1 MQKTVAVVGVT
12 FASGLSMSNE
22 EMKNRPVTKVINLLK
37 DMTKQLQAEAE
48 TDQEVYDKM
57 ACWCTTNDKQ
67 KTTAISEA
75 EQRIAMLTA
84 AIEEGTGKSAQLTAE
99 IDNLDKEIAANQQA
113 LDKATTLRQKQ
124 LAEFNEEEK
133 DLLQTIQA
141 LKNAIT
147 VLSKHH
153 SLLQAESTTSEFM
166 ALPNIAVALKHAL
179 RKHSDILDLAPS
191 QQKALQQFIQAPAYA
206 PQSGEIFGI
215 LKNMKDTF
223 EENLS
228 TAQKDEQTAQS
239 AYEDLKAAKE
249 EEIKAGQDLV
259 DKKTQERAATD
270 EKLANDKQDRI
281 DTRATMEADE
291 AFLADLKEKCKQT
304 DQEFAQR
311 QKTRAEEIQA
321 VSKALEFLSS
331 DEAHDLFT
339 RTFNFAQ
346 ASAKEAKSKR
356 SQAAVLLQQAANKLN
371 KPELAAI
378 AQSVRLDAF
387 TKVKKAID
395 DMVTAIT
402 QQKAD
407 EIKHRDFC
415 IKSFNE
421 NEAATTHNTRNKE
434 DLEAK
439 IDMLTQL
446 IAELTSAIEELQQQ
460 IADIQK
466 NLKEAG
472 ENREK
477 ENLEFQK
484 TVEDQRATIALL
496 TKTMEVLK
504 GFYEKS
510 ALIQQP
516 AGPPPP
522 AGFKTYE
529 NNAAGGGVIAMITQ
543 IVEDSK
549 AMMAEATH
557 DEEDA
562 QAAYESFVQESNNSI
577 NAKNKD
583 ITNKS
588 EERATAEED
597 KSNAEQDLDDTN
609 IELEQLANAKADLHK
624 SCDFYLKNFEV
635 RQTAMDEEVEALRQ
649 AKAILSGM
657 K

>member
-1 MQKTVAVVGVT
+1 MQKVIAFGATV
-12 FASGLSMSNE
+12 ASGLTINNE
-22 EMKNRPVTKVINLLK
+22 GVNRPVTKVINLLK
-37 DMTKQLQAEAE
+37 DMQKQLENEAEA
-48 TDQEVYDKM
+48 DQEIYDKM
-57 ACWCTTNDKQ
+57 ACWCTTNDKE
-67 KTTAISEA
+67 KTAAISEA
-75 EQRIAMLTA
+75 EQRIADLTA
-84 AIEEGTGKSAQLTAE
+84 AIEAGTGKSAQLTAE
-99 IDNLDKEIAANQQA
+99 IGNLDKEIAANQAA
-113 LDKATTLRQKQ
+113 LDKATALRQKE

-153 SLLQAESTTSEFM
+153 SLLQAENTSEFM
-166 ALPNIAVALKHAL
+166 ALPNIAVALKHSL
-179 RKHSDILDLAPS
+179 RKYSNILELAPS
-191 QQKALQQFIQAPAYA
+191 QQKTLQQFIQAPAYA

-228 TAQKDEQTAQS
+228 TAQKDEATAQK

-270 EKLANDKQDRI
+270 EKLANDKQDLI
-281 DTRATMEADE
+281 DTRNTMEADE

-346 ASAKEAKSKR
+346 VQSRESKNKR
-356 SQAAVLLQQAANKLN
+356 SQAAQMLMQVANKLG

-395 DMVTAIT
+395 DMVAAIT

-415 IKSFNE
+415 IESLNQ
-421 NEAATTHNTRNKE
+421 NEADTTHNTRNKE
-434 DLEAK
+434 DLIAK
-439 IDMLTQL
+439 IDDLTAQIEAL
-446 IAELTSAIEELQQQ
+446 TAAIKELQEQIAELQR
-460 IADIQK
+460 

-496 TKTMEVLK
+496 TKTTEVLK

-510 ALIQQP
+510 ALLQQP

-522 AGFKTYE
+522 AGFKSYE

-543 IVEDSK
+543 IIEDSK
-549 AMMAEATH
+549 AMMAETTH

-562 QAAYESFVQESNNSI
+562 QAAYESFVQETNNSI
-577 NAKNKD
+577 DAKNKD

-588 EERATAEED
+588 ETRATAEED
-597 KSNAEQDLDDTN
+597 KANAEQDLDDTN

-624 SCDFYLKNFEV
+624 SCDYYLKNFDV

-657 K
+657 KF